1 MIVLAEYAHSNSKQ
15 FFTKIPP
22 FHTKYTYQPRTSWP
36 TEIKFQNPSSEPH
49 GNIMMAVENIVLEKL
64 VKTQKAMGK
73 YYNTK
78 RRSIETFKMKK
89 WSTPNVSNVLSKQS
103 CRNLKN

>member
-1 MIVLAEYAHSNSKQ
+1 
-15 FFTKIPP
+15 
-22 FHTKYTYQPRTSWP
+22 
-36 TEIKFQNPSSEPH
+36 
-49 GNIMMAVENIVLEKL
+49 MMAVENIVLEKL